1 MNLFDPFDLFL
12 TGAAIEKL
20 CELQYDDSQ
29 ICLTDGEMSPSA
41 GSGGGGNGSILSNM
55 ADKGSM
61 VRAARCLL
69 AAVTQVLL
77 LADTIV
83 VKQLLQAKDK
93 VRTTSRRK
101 SLETHKGFHRLSN
114 RVRWPSLKKNAS
126 N

>member
-1 MNLFDPFDLFL
+1 
-12 TGAAIEKL
+12 
-20 CELQYDDSQ
+20 
-29 ICLTDGEMSPSA
+29 MSPSA
-41 GSGGGGNGSILSNM
+41 GSGGGGSGSILGGSGM

-93 VRTTSRRK
+93 VRPDNTALRLALENQAEIRK
-101 SLETHKGFHRLSN
+101 YHVARC
-114 RVRWPSLKKNAS
+114 
-126 N
+126 

>member
-1 MNLFDPFDLFL
+1 MFFFIL

-20 CELQYDDSQ
+20 CELQYEDSQ
-29 ICLTDGEMSPSA
+29 NCLTDGEMSPSV
-41 GSGGGGNGSILSNM
+41 GSGGGGTGSIVGGI

-93 VRTTSRRK
+93 VPYYGVNITIVEYLIIFSR
-101 SLETHKGFHRLSN
+101 FILSI
-114 RVRWPSLKKNAS
+114 R
-126 N
+126 

>member
-1 MNLFDPFDLFL
+1 
-12 TGAAIEKL
+12 
-20 CELQYDDSQ
+20 
-29 ICLTDGEMSPSA
+29 MSPSA
-41 GSGGGGNGSILSNM
+41 GSGGGGSGGSILGTAGM

-93 VRTTSRRK
+93 V
-101 SLETHKGFHRLSN
+101 F
-114 RVRWPSLKKNAS
+114 
-126 N
+126 

>member
-1 MNLFDPFDLFL
+1 ML
-12 TGAAIEKL
+12 GAAIEKL
-20 CELQYDDSQ
+20 CELQYEESQ
-29 ICLTDGEMSPSA
+29 NCCTDGETSPSA
-41 GSGGGGNGSILSNM
+41 GSGGGGSGSILGVGM

-93 VRTTSRRK
+93 VYMRFFF
-101 SLETHKGFHRLSN
+101 L
-114 RVRWPSLKKNAS
+114 
-126 N
+126 